1 MLKRAEILAKIL
13 HLVYD
18 NNALLLMELYDML
31 GSLLKYFK
39 RDDAGEPP
47 WNYYFLIN
55 LEEEKYP
62 AHLKKLFKYKTGYEL
77 HLNNPKT
84 FNEKIQYIKL
94 YGASDLKRRLS
105 DKILARSFAAEK
117 IGAQYL
123 KPVLQICSKYEE
135 IDFDKLPDSFVIKC
149 CHGCKWQAIIENKE
163 RHINNGNIQFT
174 QNKIT
179 GWLEQEFWPWGG
191 FEMQYKGIEPK
202 IIIEPLLREN
212 LELLS
217 PEINVYCFNGTP
229 KIIVKIHGGVPD
241 NSPGAVTIYDE
252 SLRCIENIFNFK
264 EDVIDA
270 PADENIKLALLL
282 SGELSKNIDFVRVDW
297 MIYKNQ
303 LYFAEMTFTP
313 FSGFVHFRSIKDD
326 LKLGKLINIERKAA

>member
-1 MLKRAEILAKIL
+1 
-13 HLVYD
+13 
-18 NNALLLMELYDML
+18 MELYDMI

-39 RDDAGEPP
+39 SEDAGEPP

-62 AHLKKLFKYKTGYEL
+62 AYLKKLFKYKTGYDL

-105 DKILARSFAAEK
+105 DKILVRSFAAEK

-123 KPVLQICSKYEE
+123 KPALQICSKFED
-135 IDFDKLPDSFVIKC
+135 IDFDKLPDSIVIKC
-149 CHGCKWQAIIENKE
+149 SHGCKWQAVIENKE
-163 RHINNGNIQFT
+163 RHIKNGNIQYT
-174 QNKIT
+174 HNNIR
-179 GWLEQEFWPWGG
+179 GWLKQEFWPWGG
-191 FEMQYKGIEPK
+191 FEMQYKGAVPK
-202 IIIEPLLREN
+202 VIIEPLMREN
-212 LELLS
+212 PGLIS
-217 PEINVYCFNGTP
+217 PELNVYCFNGSP
-229 KIIVKIHGGVPD
+229 KFIVKIHGGVPE
-241 NSPGAVTIYDE
+241 NTTGAITIYDE
-252 SLRCIENIFNFK
+252 NLRCIKSIFKFA
-264 EDVIDA
+264 EDIFDK
-270 PADENIKLALLL
+270 PADENVKLALLL
-282 SGELSKNIDFVRVDW
+282 SSELSKNIDFVRVDW
-297 MIYKNQ
+297 MIYNGR